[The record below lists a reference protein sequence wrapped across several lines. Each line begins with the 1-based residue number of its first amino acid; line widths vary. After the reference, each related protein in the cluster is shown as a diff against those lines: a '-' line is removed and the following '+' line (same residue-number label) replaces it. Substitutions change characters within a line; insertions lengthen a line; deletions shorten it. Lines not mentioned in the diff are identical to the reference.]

1 MPRYVLTPAANADI
15 DHAWEYLWER
25 NPKAA
30 DDVVTKLYE
39 TFHTLAENPLIG
51 RERKELDGTPR
62 SFPLSRYPFVI
73 FYRPTGNGI
82 RVLRVLHSAQDIEQA
97 Y

>member
-1 MPRYVLTPAANADI
+1 MARSVLTPAAHSDV

-30 DDVVTKLYE
+30 DDMVVELYG
-39 TFHTLAENPLIG
+39 TFDTLAENPLIG
-51 RERKELDGTPR
+51 RVRKELHGEPR
-62 SFPLSRYPFVI
+62 SFPLSRYPFII
-73 FYRPTGNGI
+73 FYRPTDDGI
-82 RVLRVLHSAQDIEQA
+82 RVLRVLHGAQDIERE

>member
-1 MPRYVLTPAANADI
+1 MPRYVLSSAADADV

-25 NPKAA
+25 NPEAA
-30 DDVVTKLYE
+30 DNVVMKLYE
-39 TFHTLAENPLIG
+39 TFGTLAENPLIG
-51 RERKELDGTPR
+51 RERKELDKTPR

-73 FYRPTGNGI
+73 FYHPTGDGI
-82 RVLRVLHSAQDIEQA
+82 RVLRVLHSAQDIGRA